1 MRLPILNWLPQYRR
15 ELALGDFG
23 ASIIVALL
31 LIPQGLAYAQLAGLP
46 PINGIYA
53 SIAPVLL
60 YALLGSSMT
69 QSVGPMAITSAM
81 TATALAP
88 FVSSVNSVTEYVAV
102 ASGLTIMS
110 GVFMLA
116 FGALK
121 LGKLTRVLSIP
132 VIQGFSAGTALLIA
146 LGQSGALLG
155 TAWRGDNLLNWLLA
169 APHALSQLS
178 LAPSLFGGI
187 GLALL
192 WLSGRPLIAALEKV
206 NFPFKTAQLISRI
219 LPIVILIVGG
229 LLVQWLLTNQS
240 QIQLIGELPNASFMA
255 IAPQLNVTVIQQLW
269 LPALLIGLAGFL
281 QSITIAQT
289 LAAERQEKVSTDQEL
304 VAIGSSNIAAAFFGG
319 MPVNGGFSRTAVN
332 AASGARTPLAS
343 VMTAGWMLLGLIF
356 FSDFISLLPL
366 PLLAATIILA
376 TMRMLN
382 PQSFQIAWR
391 IDRRDGAAW
400 LLTFFAVLL
409 IGPINGIAV
418 GVGVSLLLF
427 ILRSS
432 RPHVAVIGRVV
443 GSEHF
448 RNMQHFKVE
457 MPMQL
462 LAIRIDESLYFGNC
476 AQVIEQCQQ
485 HLKSHSQAKHLIL
498 VLSAVNSIDTSAI
511 AALREFRQGLANQG
525 VTLHL
530 AEVKSLVH
538 KTLAHSALLSELAGP
553 VFISAHAAV
562 LALSSSEEDFSI

>member
-1 MRLPILNWLPQYRR
+1 MKLPILNWLPHYRR
-15 ELALGDFG
+15 EYALGDLG

-46 PINGIYA
+46 AINGIYA
-53 SIAPVLL
+53 SIAPVLV
-60 YALLGSSMT
+60 YALLGSSMA

-88 FVSSVNSVTEYVAV
+88 FAASNSTEYIAL
-102 ASGLTIMS
+102 ASGLTLIS
-110 GVFMLA
+110 GVLMLG

-155 TAWRGDNLLNWLLA
+155 TAWRGDNVMNWLLA
-169 APHALSQLS
+169 APHALTQLS
-178 LAPSLFGGI
+178 LTPSLFGLA

-192 WLSGRPLIAALEKV
+192 WLSSTPCIAALQRLRV
-206 NFPFKTAQLISRI
+206 SFKTAQLISRI
-219 LPIVILIVGG
+219 LPLGILIVGG
-229 LLVQWLLTNQS
+229 LIAQKLLDPNS
-240 QIQLIGELPNASFMA
+240 IRLIGALPSASMTA
-255 IAPQLNVTVIQQLW
+255 IQPQLDTHVLAQLW

-289 LAAERQEKVSTDQEL
+289 IAAERNEKVVTDQEL
-304 VAIGSSNIAAAFFGG
+304 IALGGSNMAAAVFGG
-319 MPVNGGFSRTAVN
+319 MPVSGGFSRTAVN
-332 AASGARTPLAS
+332 ANSGARTPLAG
-343 VMTAGWMLLGLIF
+343 VMTAGWMLLGVLF
-356 FSDFISLLPL
+356 FSDAISGLPL

-376 TMRMLN
+376 TIRMINL
-382 PQSFQIAWR
+382 QALQIAWR
-391 IDRRDGAAW
+391 IDQRDGAAW

-418 GVGVSLLLF
+418 GIGVSLLLF

-432 RPHVAVIGRVV
+432 RPHLAVIGRVP

-448 RNMQHFKVE
+448 RNALHFKVE
-457 MPMQL
+457 MPAHL

-485 HLKSHSQAKHLIL
+485 HLKSHTQAAHLIL
-498 VLSAVNSIDTSAI
+498 VLSAVNSIDASAI
-511 AALREFRQGLANQG
+511 AALREFRQGLENQG

-530 AEVKSLVH
+530 AEVKGPVYA
-538 KTLAHSALLSELAGP
+538 TLAHSTLLSELGP
-553 VFISAHAAV
+553 VFISTHAAV
-562 LALSSSEEDFSI
+562 QALNPEKDDFCI